1 MTTAHHVMDIDTV
14 SAGFGPL
21 VGDYR
26 GSDLT
31 RAPLVLLHGLTMD
44 RRVWTPV
51 LEHLWTIDPSRRV
64 LALDLPAHGQ
74 SPAAGSYHLEDV
86 ADSIHHAV
94 MAAGLTEPLLVGHS
108 ISAVLATLYAARFPA
123 RGVVNVDQPLD
134 VAPFA
139 AAVRGVADQLRGPG
153 FDATFARIT
162 AGWGTDLLSLPARHL
177 LAGTVRPQQEVV
189 LGYWDELLTGPADGP
204 TTLMSATIAA
214 LRTNRTSY
222 DLVSGSELDPAYRAW
237 LCDLLPQAR
246 VVEWPGNG
254 HFPFLGRPREF
265 AALLAA
271 VS

>member
-1 MTTAHHVMDIDTV
+1 VSTSHAVTDTDTV

-26 GSDLT
+26 GSDTT

-51 LEHLWTIDPSRRV
+51 LEQLSTIDPSRRV
-64 LALDLPAHGQ
+64 LTLDLPAHGQ
-74 SPAAGSYHLEDV
+74 SPEARSYHLGDV
-86 ADSIHHAV
+86 VDSIHRALL
-94 MAAGLTEPLLVGHS
+94 AAGLTEPVLVGHS
-108 ISAVLATLYAARFPA
+108 ISGVLATLYAARLPA

-139 AAVRGVADQLRGPG
+139 AAVRGMADRLRGPG
-153 FDATFARIT
+153 YDATFA
-162 AGWGTDLLSLPARHL
+162 AGWDTELLSLPARHL
-177 LAGTVRPQQEVV
+177 LAGTVRPRQEVV
-189 LGYWDELLTGPADGP
+189 LGYWDEVLTGPADAP
-204 TTLMSATIAA
+204 ATLVSSTLAA
-214 LRTNRTSY
+214 LRSNRTPY

-237 LCDLLPQAR
+237 LCKSLPQAR
-246 VVEWPGNG
+246 VVEWPGTG